1 MFGRSGRL
9 LSILLA
15 LQTRGRLTASALA
28 AELEVS
34 ARTIQRDMEALSMA
48 GVPVYAER
56 GAAGGWHLPSEYRLG
71 PRGLDS
77 DELHALFLA
86 APGTVLGDLGL
97 DRASESAL
105 TKLLLAVPADNRREL
120 AGARQKLLVDLSTWR
135 RTEVEPAPHLAAL
148 YAALLA
154 DRQVALCYRRAD
166 GVDVQRTLHPLGL
179 VAKGR
184 TWYLVAGAGSTGGE
198 PRTYRVSRVL
208 DCSIS
213 EARAEVPS
221 DFDLASFWDASKLRL
236 VEGVP
241 RFSVCLR
248 VQPASL
254 PQVTQ
259 AGRWSRVVSIGAP
272 GPGGWTDVELQFELE
287 DDACALVLSLGPRVE
302 LVGPPHLRRRVAL
315 EAAAAAQLY
324 V

>member
-1 MFGRSGRL
+1 MYGRSGRL

-15 LQTRGRLTASALA
+15 LQARGRLTATALA

-34 ARTIQRDMEALSMA
+34 PRTIQRDMEALSMA

-56 GAAGGWHLPSEYRLG
+56 GATGGWHLPSEYRLG

-77 DELHALFLA
+77 DELRALFLA

-105 TKLLLAVPADNRREL
+105 TKLLLAVPAGDRREL
-120 AGARQKLLVDLSTWR
+120 AEARQKLLVDLSTWR
-135 RTEVEPAPHLAAL
+135 RSEVEPAPHLAAL
-148 YAALLA
+148 YAAVLS
-154 DRQVALCYRRAD
+154 DRQVQVCYRRAD
-166 GVDVQRTLHPLGL
+166 GAEVQRNLHPFGL

-184 TWYLVAGAGSTGGE
+184 TWYLVAGSETGE
-198 PRTYRVSRVL
+198 PRTYRVSRMLECTITDNPV
-208 DCSIS
+208 
-213 EARAEVPS
+213 RVPPG
-221 DFDLASFWDASKLRL
+221 FDLEAYWDASKVRL

-248 VQPASL
+248 VQAASL
-254 PQVTQ
+254 SEVTH
-259 AGRWSRVVSIGAP
+259 AGRWSRVVSIGEP

-302 LVGPPHLRRRVAL
+302 LVAPPHLRRRVAL

>member
-15 LQTRGRLTASALA
+15 LQTRGRLTATALA
-28 AELEVS
+28 ADLEVS
-34 ARTIQRDMEALSMA
+34 PRTIQRDMEALRMA

-56 GAAGGWHLPSEYRLG
+56 GAGGGWHLPSEYRLG

-77 DELHALFLA
+77 DELRALFLA

-105 TKLLLAVPADNRREL
+105 TKLLLAVPANDRREL
-120 AGARQKLLVDLSTWR
+120 AQARQKLLVDVSTWR
-135 RTEVEPAPHLAAL
+135 RSEVEPAPHLAVL
-148 YAALLA
+148 YAAVLA
-154 DRQVALCYRRAD
+154 DRQVQVSYRRAD
-166 GVDVQRTLHPLGL
+166 GAEVQRRLHPIGL

-184 TWYLVAGAGSTGGE
+184 AWYLVAGSDAVE
-198 PRTYRVSRVL
+198 PRTYRVSRMIE
-208 DCSIS
+208 CSITDD
-213 EARAEVPS
+213 AVCVPP
-221 DFDLASFWDASKLRL
+221 DFDLESYWEASKVRL

-248 VQPASL
+248 VQAASI
-254 PQVTQ
+254 PEVTHG
-259 AGRWSRVVSIGAP
+259 GRWSRVVSIGQP

-287 DDACALVLSLGPRVE
+287 EDACALVLSLGARVE
-302 LVGPPHLRRRVAL
+302 LVGPPHLRRRVAV